1 MGRSRF
7 IQRQKKEPAA
17 PKNEA
22 ETAPGN
28 KGDAKKK
35 GE

>member
-7 IQRQKKEPAA
+7 IPWQKKEPAA

-22 ETAPGN
+22 ETARQQGRREE
-28 KGDAKKK
+28 K